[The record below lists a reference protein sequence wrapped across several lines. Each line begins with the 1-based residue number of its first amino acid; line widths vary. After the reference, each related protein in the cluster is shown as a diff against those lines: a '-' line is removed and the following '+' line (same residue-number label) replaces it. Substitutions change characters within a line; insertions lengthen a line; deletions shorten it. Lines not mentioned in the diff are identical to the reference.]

1 MEEFGTGRAP
11 GLGWARHK
19 RSPSPAQPAPSRDPG
34 AVAEPAPEPEAVQ
47 PQQPRMVPHLIKAV
61 ERQG

>member
-1 MEEFGTGRAP
+1 MEELGMGRAP
-11 GLGWARHK
+11 VQHSQLPIGIVGR
-19 RSPSPAQPAPSRDPG
+19 